1 MTAETIART
10 IQLIV
15 APVVMVTAG
24 AILSGGLL
32 SHAGAI
38 NDRLRTLAHER
49 LDVERI
55 AGLNPAALRGVPFR
69 PAAPPPEDGGPS

>member
-1 MTAETIART
+1 MIAETIART

-24 AILSGGLL
+24 AILSGRLL
-32 SHAGAI
+32 THAGAI

-55 AGLNPAALRGVPFR
+55 AGLSPDALGGVPSR